1 MKSHEQPLLEAQIRT
16 YCWDAEQILIA
27 YLDGCILVDIFPP
40 VGQNDAAVLKVLGV
54 RLVSA
59 SDFPKL
65 EWQEL
70 YRNTNEET

>member
-1 MKSHEQPLLEAQIRT
+1 
-16 YCWDAEQILIA
+16 
-27 YLDGCILVDIFPP
+27 VDIFPSG
-40 VGQNDAAVLKVLGV
+40 GQNEAAVLKALDV